1 MSERHID
8 VIERHWKAGSILSTS
23 KKAKSANPKTGRS
36 FLTITAE
43 AMLRDGSD
51 TAYRQ
56 FVQDCLAF
64 SARLNSVRDGYARIM
79 GVTGAQ
85 YMIMISIAHLGKKGD
100 VSVSDIAS
108 HLHQSN
114 SFVTNETNKLVK
126 EGLVEKQK
134 DEIDRRRTKLFIT
147 PEGWQRFEQLSSIQP
162 EVNNIHFGCLTAE
175 TFDQIRTIMPQLIT
189 STDRALSLL
198 RHRIDEVEADRK

>member
-1 MSERHID
+1 MCQEVDSNLPSSED
-8 VIERHWKAGSILSTS
+8 S
-23 KKAKSANPKTGRS
+23 KAKHQKSGRS
-36 FLTITAE
+36 FLTITAD

-51 TAYRQ
+51 SAYRQ

-64 SARLNSVRDGYARIM
+64 SARLLSVRDGYARIM

-134 DEIDRRRTKLFIT
+134 DEIDRRRTKLFVT

-162 EVNNIHFGCLTAE
+162 EVNNIHFGCLTSK
-175 TFDQIRTIMPQLIT
+175 TFDQIREIMPQLIT

-198 RHRIDEVEADRK
+198 RHRIDEVEADQK